1 MMSTLP
7 DRNHPHSY
15 ATCAIFEDDNPNLLR
30 WSFHILFVCIA
41 ALAARANDTIPPQQE
56 RIIIKYYQPPNQRQL
71 NDFQSLVSAYLSA
84 YVDRCAVLENHQ
96 IQLRRNRK
104 QTLREL
110 DGIVKGAIDFYDY
123 QSLKKFS
130 GFSEVVDMRLKSL
143 SSIDFAKTEFA
154 SGAEDEAGA
163 LRMEQFYLQKELSDL
178 KLLLNM
184 EVGIFSE
191 SNLLV
196 FSESEESIVDV
207 DEMNQIIEN
216 NTEYDPNRPLD
227 PIRVPMSDASIAMI
241 NLKDRTNVDGKG
253 QPAPDSEVLAQLIS
267 LVLSNNAKLDSMQLQ
282 MNRLREDQLALW
294 QAQQDEKN
302 VAMQKQIDDL
312 RDMLYTMV
320 KSNTGDAIATTG
332 DAGMINMT
340 KVTVKN
346 LPSNMSVY
354 FDMSSVALNANAQ
367 LALAEIVDILAKSPD
382 CTIMLTGCADKTGNA
397 SRNLVLSQQRATA
410 VKHFLLQSGVSA
422 ERILTK
428 YIGDQSWQDDGKSE
442 RRVMIEFVQSN
453 P

>member
-1 MMSTLP
+1 
-7 DRNHPHSY
+7 
-15 ATCAIFEDDNPNLLR
+15 
-30 WSFHILFVCIA
+30 
-41 ALAARANDTIPPQQE
+41 
-56 RIIIKYYQPPNQRQL
+56 
-71 NDFQSLVSAYLSA
+71 
-84 YVDRCAVLENHQ
+84 
-96 IQLRRNRK
+96 
-104 QTLREL
+104 
-110 DGIVKGAIDFYDY
+110 
-123 QSLKKFS
+123 
-130 GFSEVVDMRLKSL
+130 
-143 SSIDFAKTEFA
+143 
-154 SGAEDEAGA
+154 
-163 LRMEQFYLQKELSDL
+163 
-178 KLLLNM
+178 
-184 EVGIFSE
+184 
-191 SNLLV
+191 
-196 FSESEESIVDV
+196 
-207 DEMNQIIEN
+207 
-216 NTEYDPNRPLD
+216 
-227 PIRVPMSDASIAMI
+227 
-241 NLKDRTNVDGKG
+241 LKDRTNVDGKG

-422 ERILTK
+422 ERIITK

>member
-1 MMSTLP
+1 MP
-7 DRNHPHSY
+7 RV
-15 ATCAIFEDDNPNLLR
+15 LLN
-30 WSFHILFVCIA
+30 IVLLL
-41 ALAARANDTIPPQQE
+41 LAAMAAHANDSIPPQQE
-56 RIIIKYYQPPNQRQL
+56 RVIIKYYQPPNQRQL
-71 NDFQSLVSAYLSA
+71 DDFQSLVSAYLSA
-84 YVDRCAVLENHQ
+84 YVDRCATLQEHR
-96 IQLRRNRK
+96 IDLRRSRK

-123 QSLKKFS
+123 QSLKQFQ
-130 GFSEVVDMRLKSL
+130 GFSEVVEMRLKSL
-143 SSIDFAKTEFA
+143 DAIDFAKTKFA

-207 DEMNQIIEN
+207 DQINAIIES

-241 NLKDRTNVDGKG
+241 NLKDRTSVDGKG
-253 QPAPDSEVLAQLIS
+253 QGVDDADVMAQLIA
-267 LVLSNNAKLDSMQLQ
+267 LVLSNNAKLDSMQIQ
-282 MNRLREDQLALW
+282 MNQLREDQLALW
-294 QAQQDEKN
+294 QSQQDQKN

-312 RDMLYTMV
+312 REMVYTLV
-320 KSNTGDAIATTG
+320 KSNAGDAIAATDG
-332 DAGMINMT
+332 AGIIHVP
-340 KVTVKN
+340 KPTVVN
-346 LPSNMSVY
+346 LPGNMSVY

-367 LALAEIVDILAKSPD
+367 LSLGEIVDILAKAPD

-422 ERILTK
+422 DRILTK

-442 RRVMIEFVQSN
+442 RRVMIEFVQSQ

>member
-1 MMSTLP
+1 M
-7 DRNHPHSY
+7 RR
-15 ATCAIFEDDNPNLLR
+15 IVI
-30 WSFHILFVCIA
+30 HILAFAVSAISA
-41 ALAARANDTIPPQQE
+41 SANDSIPPQQE
-56 RIIIKYYQPPNQRQL
+56 RVIIKYYQPPNQRQL
-71 NDFQSLVSAYLSA
+71 DDFQSLVSAYLSA
-84 YVDRCAVLENHQ
+84 YVDRCATLEDHR
-96 IQLRRNRK
+96 IDLRRSRK

-110 DGIVKGAIDFYDY
+110 DGIIKGAIDFYDY
-123 QSLKKFS
+123 QSLKQFQ
-130 GFSEVVDMRLKSL
+130 GFSDVVDMRLKSL
-143 SSIDFAKTEFA
+143 DAIDFSKTKFA

-196 FSESEESIVDV
+196 FSESEESMVEVDQI
-207 DEMNQIIEN
+207 NAIIES

-241 NLKDRTNVDGKG
+241 NLKDRTSVDGKSQG
-253 QPAPDSEVLAQLIS
+253 LDDSEVMAQLIA
-267 LVLSNNAKLDSMQLQ
+267 LVLSNNAKLDSMQIQ
-282 MNRLREDQLALW
+282 MNQLREDQLALW
-294 QAQQDEKN
+294 QSQQDQKN

-312 RDMLYTMV
+312 REMVYTLV
-320 KSNTGDAIATTG
+320 KSNAGDAIAATDG
-332 DAGMINMT
+332 AGIIHVP
-340 KVTVKN
+340 KVSVKN

-367 LALAEIVDILAKSPD
+367 LALGEIVDILAKESG

-422 ERILTK
+422 DRILTK

-442 RRVMIEFVQSN
+442 RRVMIEFVQSQ